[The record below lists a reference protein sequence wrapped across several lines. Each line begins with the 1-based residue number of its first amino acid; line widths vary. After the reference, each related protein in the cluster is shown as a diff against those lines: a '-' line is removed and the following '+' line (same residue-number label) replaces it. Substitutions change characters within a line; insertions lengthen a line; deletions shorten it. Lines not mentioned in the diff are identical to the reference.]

1 MGTFWLHF
9 ESQFAA
15 IVVKRVSHSVFLH
28 GEDVVTFQFR
38 KCFVLSQN
46 KAIPA
51 VECPEI
57 FSTVTS
63 CSSVSR
69 QGWIKEKDLLGIF
82 HVNIVG
88 LVR

>member
-15 IVVKRVSHSVFLH
+15 IVVKRVRHSVFLH
-28 GEDVVTFQFR
+28 DEGVVTFQLC

-46 KAIPA
+46 KAVPA
-51 VECPEI
+51 VECPEV

-63 CSSVSR
+63 CSSVFR

-82 HVNIVG
+82 LVNIVG